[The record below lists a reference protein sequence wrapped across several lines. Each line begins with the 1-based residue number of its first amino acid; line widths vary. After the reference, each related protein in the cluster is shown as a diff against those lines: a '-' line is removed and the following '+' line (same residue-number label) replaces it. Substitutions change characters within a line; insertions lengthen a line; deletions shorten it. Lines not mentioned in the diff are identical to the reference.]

1 MTDRRRPLR
10 ALSAAVLAVALSL
23 AIAACGSHSEEKT
36 GLIEG
41 EPVTLGDLQY
51 NVVFSRFLN
60 PHDTEDRDYLVGQAP
75 PPADG
80 AYLGVFVQISNE
92 SHDRR
97 QSIPDEFKVID
108 TEEQEYTSLA
118 SDSLY
123 ALPLGGSIGP
133 EDLAPALD
141 STAQVGPIG
150 ASLVLFEIPDA
161 AAENRPLQFVIPGT
175 DGPASVDLDI

>member
-10 ALSAAVLAVALSL
+10 ALAAALLAVGLSL
-23 AIAACGSHSEEKT
+23 AIAACGSSSEEKT
-36 GLIEG
+36 GLAEG
-41 EPVTLGDLQY
+41 EPVSLGNLQY

-60 PHDTEDRDYLVGQAP
+60 PHDIEDHEYLVGQAP

-80 AYLGVFVQISNE
+80 AYLGVFVQIINK
-92 SHDRR
+92 SHDRHEP
-97 QSIPDEFKVID
+97 IPGEFKVVD
-108 TEEQEYTSLA
+108 TEDQEFTSLA
-118 SDSLY
+118 SDSIY

-133 EDLAPALD
+133 EDVAPALD
-141 STAQVGPIG
+141 STPQVGPIG

-175 DGPASVDLDI
+175 DGPASIDLDI